1 MEQAMEHSRWKNQQ
15 NQGHWN

>member
-1 MEQAMEHSRWKNQQ
+1 MEQAMEHSRWKNHQ